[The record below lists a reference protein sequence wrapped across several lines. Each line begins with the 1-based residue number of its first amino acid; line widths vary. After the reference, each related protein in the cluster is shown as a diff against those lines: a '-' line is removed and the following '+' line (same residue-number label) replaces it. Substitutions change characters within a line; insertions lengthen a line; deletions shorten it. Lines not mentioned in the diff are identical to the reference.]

1 MKWLKCAGELRIKE
15 VEKSRSEFRDHF
27 EKMEKG
33 VPQITRFPLK
43 VKIGVLTRQ
52 VCTLS
57 ISSAAAHSQQF
68 STFDAQC
75 DIAEQSK
82 QKT

>member
-15 VEKSRSEFRDHF
+15 LEKSRSEFHDHF
-27 EKMEKG
+27 EKMEKE
-33 VPQITRFPLK
+33 FPECTIPTK

-68 STFDAQC
+68 HV
-75 DIAEQSK
+75 
-82 QKT
+82 